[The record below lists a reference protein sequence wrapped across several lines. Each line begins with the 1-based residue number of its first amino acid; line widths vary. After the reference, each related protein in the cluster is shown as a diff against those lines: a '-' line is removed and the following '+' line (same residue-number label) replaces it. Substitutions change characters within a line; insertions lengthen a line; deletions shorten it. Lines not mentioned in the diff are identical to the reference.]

1 MVFWGGAKTVK
12 NVTPLA
18 RKPSFHALEG
28 PGIEE
33 LSQLF
38 LRLSRGGLPRRVLGD
53 FCEIWVPSGDH
64 LGSIWSLWTVPGAGQ
79 FLETFLGI
87 SREHGEGEGGV
98 LFMIQKA

>member
-12 NVTPLA
+12 NVSPLA

-28 PGIEE
+28 AGIEE
-33 LSQLF
+33 FSQLF
-38 LRLSRGGLPRRVLGD
+38 LSLSRGGLPRRVLGD

-87 SREHGEGEGGV
+87 SREHVEGGGPP
-98 LFMIQKA
+98 F